1 MAIIERREYH
11 KMTCYFT
18 YEIADEDIIERWGS
32 VSTLEDLLAE
42 YDDDAVE
49 WMWDFGYD
57 RYDDLWTDRKGGYE
71 IDWEIKP
78 DEV

>member
-1 MAIIERREYH
+1 MAIIERREH
-11 KMTCYFT
+11 HQLIAFFT
-18 YEIADEDIIERWGS
+18 YEIADEDIIEKWGS
-32 VSTLEDLLAE
+32 VSALEDLLYE
-42 YDDDAVE
+42 HHDDAVE
-49 WMWDFGYD
+49 WMDDFGFD